1 MCELREVFIVSAART
16 AIGSFLGTLKDFTAP
31 ELGGIAI
38 KEALIRANCRPGDV
52 DEVIMGNVVQ
62 AGIGQAPAKQAAV
75 KGGIPYSVSCFA
87 VNKVC
92 GSALKAVALAAQ
104 AIKLEEKEIVVAG
117 GMESMSKAPHLLW
130 GLREGVK
137 FGDAQIKDS
146 MILDGLWCAFDN
158 VHMGITGEVVAE
170 KFGATREEQDKYAL
184 SSHQK
189 AAHAIEKGYFKD
201 EIVPVT
207 VPQKKGDPVIF
218 AVDEGPRRDTA
229 LEKLAKLR
237 PAFKKDGTVTAG
249 NASSLNDGGAAVVV
263 ASAEGIKSKGLHEPL
278 ARILGTATNGVEP
291 SMVMYAPKGAI
302 EKVLA
307 NVGWKIKDVDLF
319 EINEAFSAQLVA
331 LIKELG
337 LDREKVNV
345 HGGAVALGH
354 PIGATGARI
363 LTTLIYAL
371 KHRGLK
377 KGIASLCLG
386 GGDAVAM
393 AIEIVS

>member
-1 MCELREVFIVSAART
+1 MCEVRDVFIVGAART

-31 ELGGIAI
+31 DLGGIAI
-38 KEALIRANCRPGDV
+38 KEALNRANCRGGDV
-52 DEVIMGNVVQ
+52 GEVIMGNVVQ

-75 KGGIPYSVSCFA
+75 KGGIPYSVSSFT

-104 AIKLEEKEIVVAG
+104 AIQLEEKEIVVAG
-117 GMESMSKAPHLLW
+117 GMESMSKAPHMVW

-137 FGDAQIKDS
+137 FGDVQIKDS

-170 KFGATREEQDKYAL
+170 KFGATREEQDQYAF

-189 AAHAIEKGYFKD
+189 AVHAIEKGYFKD
-201 EIVPVT
+201 EIVPVS
-207 VPQKKGDPVIF
+207 VPQRKGDPIIF
-218 AVDEGPRRDTA
+218 AVDEGPRKDTT
-229 LEKLAKLR
+229 LERLAKLR

-263 ASAEGIKSKGLHEPL
+263 ASMDAIKSRSLAQPL
-278 ARILGTATNGVEP
+278 ARILGTTTNGVEP
-291 SMVMYAPKGAI
+291 AMVMYAPKGAI
-302 EKVLA
+302 EKLLA
-307 NVGWKIKDVDLF
+307 NVGWKVGDVDLY
-319 EINEAFSAQLVA
+319 EINEAFSAQLVV
-331 LIKELG
+331 LIKELK

-377 KGIASLCLG
+377 RGVASLCLG

-393 AIEIVS
+393 AIELV

>member
-1 MCELREVFIVSAART
+1 MCELRDVFIVGAART
-16 AIGSFLGTLKDFTAP
+16 AIGNFLGSLKNFKAP
-31 ELGGIAI
+31 ELGGFAI
-38 KEALIRANCRPGDV
+38 KEAVKRAGISGEDV
-52 DEVIMGNVVQ
+52 EEVIMGNVVS
-62 AGIGQAPAKQAAV
+62 GGLGQAPAKQAAV
-75 KGGIPYSVSCFA
+75 KGGTPYTVSCFA

-104 AIKLEEKEIVVAG
+104 SIWVEEKNIVVAG
-117 GMESMSKAPHLLW
+117 GMESMSQAPHLLW
-130 GLREGVK
+130 GVREGVK
-137 FGDAQIKDS
+137 FGDMKIKDS
-146 MILDGLWCAFDN
+146 MILDGLWCAFDDQ
-158 VHMGITGEVVAE
+158 HMGMTGEVVAE
-170 KFGATREEQDKYAL
+170 KFGATRQEQDEYAL

-189 AAHAIEKGYFKD
+189 AIHAIEKGYFKD
-201 EIVPVT
+201 EIVPVEI
-207 VPQKKGDPVIF
+207 PQRKGDPVVF
-218 AVDEGPRRDTA
+218 ATDEGPRKDTA

-263 ASAEGIKSKGLHEPL
+263 ASEDAAKEKKLKPM
-278 ARILGTATNGVEP
+278 ARILGSTTNPVEP

-302 EKVLA
+302 ERLLA
-307 NVGWKIKDVDLF
+307 NVGWKVEEVDLF
-319 EINEAFSAQLVA
+319 EINEAFSSQLVVM
-331 LIKELG
+331 IKELG

-371 KHRGLK
+371 KHRGFK
-377 KGIASLCLG
+377 KGVASLCLG

-393 AIEIVS
+393 AVEMV

>member
-1 MCELREVFIVSAART
+1 
-16 AIGSFLGTLKDFTAP
+16 
-31 ELGGIAI
+31 
-38 KEALIRANCRPGDV
+38 V

-117 GMESMSKAPHLLW
+117 GMESMSKAPHMAW
-130 GLREGVK
+130 GLREGIK
-137 FGDAQIKDS
+137 FGDIQMKDA

-158 VHMGITGEVVAE
+158 VHMGVTGEVVAE
-170 KFGATREEQDKYAL
+170 KFGATREEQDQYAFG
-184 SSHQK
+184 SHQK
-189 AAHAIEKGYFKD
+189 AVHAIDKGYFKD
-201 EIVPVT
+201 EIVPVA
-207 VPQKKGDPVIF
+207 VPQRKGDPVVF
-218 AVDEGPRRDTA
+218 AIDEGPRRDTTV
-229 LEKLAKLR
+229 EKLARLR
-237 PAFKKDGTVTAG
+237 PVFKKDGTVTAG

-263 ASAEGIKSKGLHEPL
+263 ASMDAIKAKGLAQPM
-278 ARILGTATNGVEP
+278 ARILGTGTHGVAP

-302 EKVLA
+302 EKLLA
-307 NVGWKIKDVDLF
+307 NVGWKIGDVDLF
-319 EINEAFSAQLVA
+319 EINEAFSAQLVV

-371 KHRGLK
+371 RHRGLK
-377 KGIASLCLG
+377 KGVASLCLG

-393 AIEIVS
+393 AVEMV

>member
-1 MCELREVFIVSAART
+1 MCEVRDVFIVGAART

-38 KEALIRANCRPGDV
+38 KEALKRANCRAEDV

-75 KGGIPYSVSCFA
+75 KGGIPYSVSCFT

-92 GSALKAVALAAQ
+92 GSALKSVALAVQ
-104 AIKLEEKEIVVAG
+104 AIQLEEKEIVVAG
-117 GMESMSKAPHLLW
+117 GMESMSKAPHMVW

-137 FGDAQIKDS
+137 FGDVQIKDS

-170 KFGATREEQDKYAL
+170 KFGASREEQDQYAF
-184 SSHQK
+184 SSQQK
-189 AAHAIEKGYFKD
+189 AVQAIEKGYFKD
-201 EIVPVT
+201 EIVPVS
-207 VPQKKGDPVIF
+207 VPQRKGDPIIF
-218 AVDEGPRRDTA
+218 AVDEGPRKDTT
-229 LEKLAKLR
+229 LERLAKLR

-263 ASAEGIKSKGLHEPL
+263 ASMDAIKAKGLSQPL
-278 ARILGTATNGVEP
+278 ARILGTTTNGVEP

-302 EKVLA
+302 EKLLA
-307 NVGWKIKDVDLF
+307 NVGWKVGDVDLF
-319 EINEAFSAQLVA
+319 EINEAFSAQLVV
-331 LIKELG
+331 LIKELK

-377 KGIASLCLG
+377 RGVASLCLG

-393 AIEIVS
+393 AIELV

>member
-1 MCELREVFIVSAART
+1 MCETRDVFIVGAART
-16 AIGSFLGTLKDFTAP
+16 AIGVFLGALKDFTAP
-31 ELGGIAI
+31 ELGGFAI
-38 KEALIRANCRPGDV
+38 KEALKRANLKGEDV
-52 DEVIMGNVVQ
+52 DEAIMGNVVQ

-75 KGGIPYSVSCFA
+75 KGGIPYTVSCFA

-92 GSALKAVALAAQ
+92 GSALKAVALGTQ
-104 AIKLEEKEIVVAG
+104 AIQLEEKEIVVAG
-117 GMESMSKAPHLLW
+117 GMESMSKAPHLAW
-130 GLREGVK
+130 GLREGIK
-137 FGDAQIKDS
+137 FGDVQLKDS

-170 KFGATREEQDKYAL
+170 KFGATREEQDLYAL

-189 AAHAIEKGYFKD
+189 AIHAIDKGYFKD
-201 EIVPVT
+201 EIVPVA
-207 VPQKKGDPVIF
+207 VPQRKGDPVIF

-229 LEKLAKLR
+229 IEKLAKLR
-237 PAFKKDGTVTAG
+237 PVFKKDGTVTAG
-249 NASSLNDGGAAVVV
+249 NASSLNDGAAAVIV
-263 ASAEGIKSKGLHEPL
+263 ASADAIKAKKLTSPL
-278 ARILGTATNGVEP
+278 ARILGTTTNGIEP

-302 EKVLA
+302 EKLLA
-307 NVGWKIKDVDLF
+307 NVGWKTADVDLF
-319 EINEAFSAQLVA
+319 EINEAFSSQLVV
-331 LIKELG
+331 LIKELK

-377 KGIASLCLG
+377 KGVAALCLG

-393 AIEIVS
+393 AIELV

>member
-1 MCELREVFIVSAART
+1 MCEVRDVFIVGAART
-16 AIGSFLGTLKDFTAP
+16 AIGTFLGNLKDFTAP
-31 ELGGIAI
+31 DLGGIAI
-38 KEALIRANCRPGDV
+38 KEAIKRANCRGEDV
-52 DEVIMGNVVQ
+52 GEVIMGNVVQ

-75 KGGIPYSVSCFA
+75 KGGLPYSVSCFA

-92 GSALKAVALAAQ
+92 GSALKAVALGVQ
-104 AIKLEEKEIVVAG
+104 AIQLEEKEIVVAG
-117 GMESMSKAPHLLW
+117 GMESMSKAPHIAW

-137 FGDAQIKDS
+137 FGDIQIKDS

-170 KFGATREEQDKYAL
+170 KFGATREEQDQYAF

-189 AAHAIEKGYFKD
+189 ALHAIEKGYFKD
-201 EIVPVT
+201 EVVPVS
-207 VPQKKGDPVIF
+207 VPQRKGDPIIF
-218 AVDEGPRRDTA
+218 AVDEGPRKDTT
-229 LEKLAKLR
+229 LERLAKLR

-249 NASSLNDGGAAVVV
+249 NASSLNDGGAAVVL
-263 ASAEGIKSKGLHEPL
+263 ASQDAIKAKGLSQPM
-278 ARILGTATNGVEP
+278 ARILGTATHGVEP
-291 SMVMYAPKGAI
+291 SLVMYAPKGAI
-302 EKVLA
+302 ERLLA
-307 NVGWKIKDVDLF
+307 NVGWKVGDVDLF
-319 EINEAFSAQLVA
+319 EINEAFSAQLVV
-331 LIKELG
+331 LLKELK

-371 KHRGLK
+371 RHRGLK
-377 KGIASLCLG
+377 RGVASLCLG

-393 AIEIVS
+393 AIELV

>member
-1 MCELREVFIVSAART
+1 MCEVRDVFIVGAART
-16 AIGSFLGTLKDFTAP
+16 AIGNFLGTLKDFTAP
-31 ELGGIAI
+31 DLGGIAI
-38 KEALIRANCRPGDV
+38 KEALKKANCRGEDV
-52 DEVIMGNVVQ
+52 GEVIMGNVVQ

-75 KGGIPYSVSCFA
+75 KGGIPYTVSCFT

-104 AIKLEEKEIVVAG
+104 AIQLEEKEIVVAG
-117 GMESMSKAPHLLW
+117 GMESMSKAPHMVW

-137 FGDAQIKDS
+137 FGDVQIKDS

-170 KFGATREEQDKYAL
+170 KFGATREEQDRYAF

-189 AAHAIEKGYFKD
+189 AVHAIEKGYFKD
-201 EIVPVT
+201 EIVPVS
-207 VPQKKGDPVIF
+207 VPQRKGDPILF
-218 AVDEGPRRDTA
+218 AVDEGPRKDTA

-237 PAFKKDGTVTAG
+237 PAFKKEGTVTAG

-263 ASAEGIKSKGLHEPL
+263 ASMDAIKSKGLSQPM
-278 ARILGTATNGVEP
+278 AKILGTATNGVEP

-302 EKVLA
+302 ERLLA
-307 NVGWKIKDVDLF
+307 NVGWKVGDVDLF
-319 EINEAFSAQLVA
+319 EINEAFSSQLVV
-331 LIKELG
+331 LIKELK

-363 LTTLIYAL
+363 LTTLVYAL

-377 KGIASLCLG
+377 RGVASLCLG

-393 AIEIVS
+393 AIELV